1 MYHIHVFA
9 YAPPRDNM
17 MGIHDFGEN
26 RIMIFLSRLGQAFT
40 SETLE
45 LPTLHTRYWQYIMK
59 DVEFSFV

>member
-26 RIMIFLSRLGQAFT
+26 RIIIFLSRWGQAFT

-45 LPTLHTRYWQYIMK
+45 LPTLHTRYWQYTMK

>member
-1 MYHIHVFA
+1 
-9 YAPPRDNM
+9 M

-45 LPTLHTRYWQYIMK
+45 LPTLHTRYWQHTMK
-59 DVEFSFV
+59 DVEFSLV